1 MYTPT
6 LTLTHKMV
14 HHIVKLEGSVKDI
27 KDTLLPTLT
36 QRELL
41 LRMAGENLHGVGK
54 LAGLEIPFKEA
65 EKISR
70 GKTLISPGTPEMVL
84 SNFRSTSDFIYSS
97 SNDKYIS
104 LSASLLLHLNK
115 LLTKGLVD
123 EWDTGRFK
131 NVSDDVIDKYD
142 CWCGNQKREVQN
154 VDFQQHFTEVLNW
167 FQETRFLIHPI
178 IKIGCVI
185 YELFQTYPFV
195 SGNQLTIVATVE
207 LLFEKS
213 RHSLGG
219 LFPVSRNFV
228 LYEEEYLEAMKL
240 SAEKN
245 DDVTVWIERFIR
257 GISLDLVSLKNE
269 VVMLEEEKMKKKKNK
284 LLDLNSRQLKLVR
297 YLRHKPKIYRREY
310 VKMMGVS
317 TMTAYRDINE
327 LVKRKIIEIRGGGRS
342 TYYILVEA
350 DSRKSAD
357 MEKEPLRKNK
367 IVKVITD
374 FPDSK
379 VPGSTVQNLNSGS
392 VNSIN
397 DGFTGFAGNE

>member
-6 LTLTHKMV
+6 LNLTHKMV

-27 KDTLLPTLT
+27 KNTLLPTSAR
-36 QRELL
+36 RELL

-54 LAGLEIPFKEA
+54 LAGLEVSFKES

-70 GKTLISPGTPEMVL
+70 GRTLISPGTPEMVL

-104 LSASLLLHLNK
+104 LSPSLLLHLNK

-123 EWDTGRFK
+123 DWDSGRFK
-131 NVSDDVIDKYD
+131 NVSDDVINKYD
-142 CWCGNQKREVQN
+142 SWYGNQTRDVKDI
-154 VDFQQHFTEVLNW
+154 DFQQHFSDVLNW
-167 FQETRFLIHPI
+167 FQETRFLIHPV
-178 IKIGCVI
+178 IKIGCVV
-185 YELFQTYPFV
+185 YELFQVYPFV
-195 SGNQLTIVATVE
+195 SGNQLTILATVE

-219 LFPVSRNFV
+219 LFPVSRNFI

-240 SAEKN
+240 SAQKN
-245 DDVTVWIERFIR
+245 DDMTLWIERFIR
-257 GISLDLVSLKNE
+257 GVSLDLVSLKNE
-269 VVMLEEEKMKKKKNK
+269 VVMLEEEKLKKKKK
-284 LLDLNSRQLKLVR
+284 RLLDLNSRQLKLIR

-310 VKMMGVS
+310 VKIMGVS

-327 LVKRKIIEIRGGGRS
+327 LVDRKVIEVRGGGRS
-342 TYYILVEA
+342 TYYILIDINA
-350 DSRKSAD
+350 QKSSD
-357 MEKEPLRKNK
+357 QDPLRKNK

-374 FPDSK
+374 FPN
-379 VPGSTVQNLNSGS
+379 STAQDLNSGS
-392 VNSIN
+392 VDSVNNGLSGFVGDNS
-397 DGFTGFAGNE
+397 